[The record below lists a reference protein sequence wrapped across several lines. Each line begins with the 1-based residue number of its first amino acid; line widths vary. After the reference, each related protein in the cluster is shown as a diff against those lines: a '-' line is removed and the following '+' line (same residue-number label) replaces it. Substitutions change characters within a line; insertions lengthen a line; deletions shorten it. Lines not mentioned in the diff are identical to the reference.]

1 MLDYRLY
8 TFLTLSETLNY
19 TKAAEILCITQPAVS
34 QHIRYLE
41 TTYQIKLFDHH
52 GKNLILTKQ
61 GEYLASC
68 LRTMNADEKRV
79 VENLRN
85 IKDIS
90 RIKFGATLTIGE
102 YFLPERIQKFLQTHP
117 HTNLTMQVENTA
129 TLLQMLD
136 HGEISFA
143 FLEGYFPLH
152 RYEHQTLSRQSYVAL
167 KGKDYQMKKPI
178 YTLQDLF
185 DETLIIR
192 EEGSGTREVLERVLK
207 ERNLTI
213 QDFSNTI
220 EIGNMNAIKHLVE
233 KNSGITFLYKAAVE
247 EQLKKG
253 TMEVIP
259 LKDFDI
265 QRDFTFITLKKTIF
279 MEEYKEFLSC
289 ILESE

>member
-52 GKNLILTKQ
+52 GKNLVLTKQ

-85 IKDIS
+85 IKDIT

-102 YFLPERIQKFLQTHP
+102 YILPKRIKQYLHIHP
-117 HTNLTMQVENTA
+117 QTNLTMLVENTA

-143 FLEGYFPLH
+143 IVEGYFPLH
-152 RYEHQTLSRQSYVAL
+152 RYEHQMLSRQPYVAL
-167 KGKDYQMKKPI
+167 KGKDYQMQKPV

-185 DETLIIR
+185 DEPLIIR

-233 KNSGITFLYKAAVE
+233 ENTGITFLYKAAVE
-247 EQLKKG
+247 EELKKG

-265 QRDFTFITLKKTIF
+265 QRDFTFITLKNTIF
-279 MEEYKEFLSC
+279 MEEYKDFISC
-289 ILESE
+289 ILQSD